1 MAQQG
6 QLGTCRRHLGIG
18 RIDFLTACALLHQGQ
33 CILPLLHGGLR
44 HPGRTAR
51 PVHILHA
58 HRAGTGR
65 CNPLQPRLLTA
76 GTLGIR
82 LGSRQPAACLGDLGR
97 PCTVLQPPQVLFLHP
112 QLGRR
117 LIRLQRQRARVQHRQ
132 HLARLHPVAFLRV
145 HLCHTPAALEGQR
158 HLPHVD
164 VAVENAGLPPL
175 RAPVLPAVPARH
187 RHGSQQHDHHD
198 GFLHER
204 IPGRTVGHLV
214 EPILS

>member
-18 RIDFLTACALLHQGQ
+18 CVDLLAARTLLHQCQ
-33 CILPLLHGGLR
+33 RILPLLHGGLR

-51 PVHILHA
+51 PVHILNT

-65 CNPLQPRLLTA
+65 RNPLQPRLLTT

-117 LIRLQRQRARVQHRQ
+117 LIRLQRQRARIQYRQ
-132 HLARLHPVAFLRV
+132 HLARLNPVTFLRI
-145 HLCHTPAALEGQR
+145 HLRHTPAALEGQR

-164 VAVENAGLPPL
+164 VAVENAGVLSL
-175 RAPVLPAVPARH
+175 RTPVLPAVPAR
-187 RHGSQQHDHHD
+187 RHGGQQHDHRD

-204 IPGRTVGHLV
+204 IPGRTVGHPV
-214 EPILS
+214 EPILP